1 MLGQVLDVRKPNCPT
16 FKYFHGPPGIV
27 YSFQGLEQFTPHA
40 PRHTPSHLLII
51 RHALR
56 RSPLAFLC
64 LKHMGTIHLPLMI
77 ETDEDGVFIVS
88 CPAFKGCHSYGKT
101 VEEAIVNVR
110 EVIAMCMEE

>member
-1 MLGQVLDVRKPNCPT
+1 
-16 FKYFHGPPGIV
+16 
-27 YSFQGLEQFTPHA
+27 
-40 PRHTPSHLLII
+40 
-51 RHALR
+51 
-56 RSPLAFLC
+56 
-64 LKHMGTIHLPLMI
+64 MGTIHLPLMI